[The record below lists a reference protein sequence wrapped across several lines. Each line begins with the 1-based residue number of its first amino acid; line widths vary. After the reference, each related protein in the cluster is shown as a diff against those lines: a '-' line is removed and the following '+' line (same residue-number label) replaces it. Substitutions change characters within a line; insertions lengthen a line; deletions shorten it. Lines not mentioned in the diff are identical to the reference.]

1 MPTFSHSSSLVIS
14 LLEVNKR
21 QEIYHFFLCSFL
33 SQRLITSIPNIW
45 STQCQYIS
53 IYPMMMMMEISA
65 PICALL
71 YYTWKLHLDSKH
83 FFGATLPSWVVHLVW
98 KIRAHS
104 NFCLSIANHHH
115 YSCLPAMS
123 WNCTALEKE
132 MHCPFSFLC
141 ACSTAHLNRHSSFL
155 LFPI

>member
-1 MPTFSHSSSLVIS
+1 MPTISHSSSLVLS
-14 LLEVNKR
+14 LLKVNRR
-21 QEIYHFFLCSFL
+21 QEIYHFFPSLALFL
-33 SQRLITSIPNIW
+33 ANGWLHLFFTYGARNAN
-45 STQCQYIS
+45 
-53 IYPMMMMMEISA
+53 IYPFTRWWWWRSVPQYVHYFITLENS
-65 PICALL
+65 
-71 YYTWKLHLDSKH
+71 TSKH

-155 LFPI
+155 LLPI